1 MTLATGDATVVS
13 DETIALLRA
22 SGCFDE
28 YFYRNRSGL
37 SAQIDAAAH
46 HLMIGSQQGF
56 DPNPRFEGGF
66 LRPFYEAA
74 GFFQAPILTWLELTA
89 IGGAT
94 PASWAEAEALAIPVR
109 NSALFDAVDYARR
122 LPTGMDPALH
132 YVVVGERIGWR
143 PSVGFD
149 PAYYLERHSDLVNLS
164 ISALQ
169 HFESAGRHEQ
179 RSVLS
184 VADRLSFGPL
194 VEDGRPVVVI
204 ISHEAS
210 RTGAPVLGWNIA
222 RRLAKRYRVVSLLLR
237 GGELEADF
245 AAIAAAT
252 VGPLTWADW
261 QPLEMRRIAQRLVA
275 TYQPLYAIA
284 NSIETCLMVPPLAAL
299 GVPTV
304 ALVHEFAAYTRP
316 LQKMRNVYDW
326 AAHVVFPAQ
335 IVADSSMR
343 AFPDLK
349 ARAGLH
355 LMAQGHS
362 DLPTRSGPSAPNVG
376 DGSGQESE
384 SVLRPTGDDD
394 ACVILG
400 AGTVHLRKGV
410 DLFIGAAATACRLRP
425 DIKFRFVWIGHGYD
439 PVNDHSYSTY
449 LAEQIL
455 HSNLGSSLV
464 MMEAVED
471 LEPLYAQADV
481 FFMCS
486 RLDPQPNVGIDAIV
500 RGIPT
505 VCFEGACG
513 TAEILAAHP
522 ATRHFV
528 VPHLDVHAAAAAICH
543 LAGSRHDSGAIR
555 AAVAAV
561 GRTAYNMEAY
571 VARLDALGCAAAAA
585 LNQED
590 LDVLVASDAVDASLL
605 MEPLSE
611 SPLPVELE
619 RIALLKW
626 SLWSGMGSL
635 PVERPVLRRACAG
648 FHPQRYAQDHSN
660 NCRAGHRDPLA
671 HWLQNGRPAGPWS
684 RAVFVPSDV
693 AHLGQATTP
702 RIALHAHFYYPDLAT
717 DLAARLSRNRSP
729 VDLFLSTN
737 EEAKAEELRRVFRH
751 HRGRVTLHVSPNKGR
766 DIGPFLTGLADEIA
780 GGGYDMFGHIHAKRS
795 LAVDAKMGDSWRE
808 FLWENLIG
816 GMHPMLDLAA
826 AAFAARPSL
835 GLLMAEDPH
844 LVGWGANLSL
854 ATDLARSMGVP
865 TPLDEFFDF
874 PLGTMFWARPDAL
887 RPLLTL
893 GLSWDSY
900 PTEPVPYDGTI
911 LHALERLVP
920 FAVRHA
926 GFDIAGLRVPDTTW

>member
-1 MTLATGDATVVS
+1 MMLASGDAPAVS
-13 DETIALLRA
+13 DEAVAFLRA

-37 SAQIDAAAH
+37 SVEIDAAVH
-46 HLMIGSQQGF
+46 HLTVGSQQGF
-56 DPNPRFEGGF
+56 DPNPHFEGSF

-74 GFFQAPILTWLELTA
+74 GFFEAPILTWLELTA
-89 IGGAT
+89 MGGPT
-94 PASWAEAEALAIPVR
+94 PSSWAEAEALAQAVR
-109 NSALFDAVDYARR
+109 GSALFDALNYARR
-122 LPTGMDPALH
+122 LPTGMDSALH

-143 PSVGFD
+143 PSAGFD
-149 PAYYLERHSDLVNLS
+149 PSYYLERNPDLVNLP
-164 ISALQ
+164 ISALH
-169 HFESAGRHEQ
+169 HFEVGGQHEQ
-179 RSVLS
+179 RRPLS
-184 VADRLSFGPL
+184 VADGISFAPL
-194 VEDGRPVVVI
+194 VEDDRPVVLI

-210 RTGAPVLGWNIA
+210 RTGAPLLGWNIM
-222 RRLAKRYRVVSLLLR
+222 RRLADRCRIVSLMMR

-245 AAIAAAT
+245 AILAAVT
-252 VGPLTWADW
+252 VGPLTWDDW

-275 TYQPLYAIA
+275 TYKPLYAIA

-349 ARAGLH
+349 ARVGLH
-355 LMAQGHS
+355 LMAQGCS
-362 DLPTRSGPSAPNVG
+362 DLPTRGEPVG
-376 DGSGQESE
+376 AAKPDQGSGC
-384 SVLRPTGDDD
+384 VLRPAGFED
-394 ACVILG
+394 AFVILG
-400 AGTVHLRKGV
+400 AGSVHLRKGV
-410 DLFIGAAATACRLRP
+410 DLFIGAAATARRLRP
-425 DIKFRFVWIGHGYD
+425 DIRFRFVWIGHGYD
-439 PVNDHSYSTY
+439 PVNDISYSTY
-449 LAEQIL
+449 IAEQIL
-455 HSNLGSSLV
+455 HSNLGSGFV
-464 MMEAVED
+464 MMDAVED
-471 LEPLYAQADV
+471 LEPIYAQADV

-505 VCFEGACG
+505 VCFKDACG

-522 ATRHFV
+522 DTSHLV
-528 VPHLDVHAAAAAICH
+528 VPHLDVHAAATKICD
-543 LAGSRHDSGAIR
+543 LASGRHDLGAIR

-561 GRTAYNMEAY
+561 GRDAYDMQAY
-571 VARLDALGCAAAAA
+571 VARIDALGHEAAAA

-590 LDVLVASDAVDASLL
+590 LDLLVAFNAVDPSLL
-605 MEPLSE
+605 MKPSSE
-611 SPLPVELE
+611 LPMPVELE

-626 SLWSGMGSL
+626 SLWSDRGNSS
-635 PVERPVLRRACAG
+635 VERPVLRRACAG
-648 FHPQRYAQDHSN
+648 FHPQRYAQDHHDD
-660 NCRAGHRDPLA
+660 CIAGHRDPLA

-684 RAVFVPSDV
+684 REVFTPPD
-693 AHLGQATTP
+693 AAKLGQAVAP
-702 RIALHAHFYYPDLAT
+702 RIALHAHFHYTNLAA
-717 DLAARLSRNRSP
+717 DLAARLCRNRSQ

-737 EEAKAEELRRVFRH
+737 EESKAKELRHDFRH
-751 HRGRVTLHVSPNKGR
+751 HQGQVTVGVSPNQGR
-766 DIGPFLTGLADEIA
+766 DIGPFLTGLAEEIA
-780 GGGYDMFGHIHAKRS
+780 SNRYDLFGHIHAKRS
-795 LAVDAKMGDSWRE
+795 LAVDARMGDSWRE

-826 AAFAARPSL
+826 AVFAARPSL

-844 LVGWGANLSL
+844 LVGWGENLPL
-854 ATDLARSMGVP
+854 ATDLAQRMGFQ
-865 TPLDEFFDF
+865 TPLDTFFDF
-874 PLGTMFWARPDAL
+874 PLGTMFWARPEAL
-887 RPLLTL
+887 LPLLTL

-900 PTEPVPYDGTI
+900 PAEPVPYDGTI

-926 GFDIAGLRVPDTTW
+926 GFDVAGLRVPSTTW